1 MLRTKCVSD
10 VPAQAMHAGSAGG
23 EDSQIRALLRVQN
36 SRNGDAKVRHGSPE
50 VCGIEKSASCLRT
63 RPSRKLRFSG
73 QSRPGGEPLSSA
85 AIRATIAVANA
96 REQHLQ
102 QLCLFTARDAIYA
115 DVAGELKPA

>member
-1 MLRTKCVSD
+1 MPDR
-10 VPAQAMHAGSAGG
+10 PGG